1 MQDGDGAHAGL
12 GPLSSGVRP
21 ASAGWRAG
29 RRARSLSAVALGPV
43 RPRPARHGE
52 FQRQMNQ
59 EEMPLSAAFL
69 ETATDVTKTDSFAV
83 LSSLFGLF
91 LCGNSERR

>member
-1 MQDGDGAHAGL
+1 MGL
-12 GPLSSGVRP
+12 TLDLVCSAPGSGPPLRGGER
-21 ASAGWRAG
+21 GAG
-29 RRARSLSAVALGPV
+29 RHRSGPC
-43 RPRPARHGE
+43 PPTPARHGE

-69 ETATDVTKTDSFAV
+69 EAATDVTKTDSFAV

-91 LCGNSERR
+91 LCGSSERR